1 MADLDEIY
9 NTRIL
14 ELAGAI
20 SHTERLEHADARA
33 TAHSKLCGSTVTID
47 LALRDGR
54 VSDYGQSVKA
64 CLLGQASASV
74 MAREIVG
81 STPDEL
87 HAVARKMRAML
98 KDGGPPPAGRWAD
111 LAGIFGGGSVTIPP
125 QDLLD
130 PSPNGFR
137 TVLVAGSGPGNAFF
151 DGLKVVDGPGADIR
165 ITTRVREDDASDVHT
180 LVAACEA
187 HVQELAERGA
197 RHVEVH
203 SRSLA

>member
-20 SHTERLEHADARA
+20 SRTERLEHADARA

-98 KDGGPPPAGRWAD
+98 KDGGPPPAGRWSD
-111 LAGIFGGGSVTIPP
+111 LATLEPVRNYKARHAST
-125 QDLLD
+125 LLVFD
-130 PSPNGFR
+130 AVESALDDIAAGR
-137 TVLVAGSGPGNAFF
+137 DAAVAG
-151 DGLKVVDGPGADIR
+151 
-165 ITTRVREDDASDVHT
+165 
-180 LVAACEA
+180 
-187 HVQELAERGA
+187 Q
-197 RHVEVH
+197 
-203 SRSLA
+203 

>member
-20 SHTERLEHADARA
+20 SRTERLDHADARA

-87 HAVARKMRAML
+87 HSVARKMRAML

-111 LAGIFGGGSVTIPP
+111 LATLEPVRNYKARHAST
-125 QDLLD
+125 LLVFD
-130 PSPNGFR
+130 AVESALDEIAAGR
-137 TVLVAGSGPGNAFF
+137 DAAVAG
-151 DGLKVVDGPGADIR
+151 R
-165 ITTRVREDDASDVHT
+165 
-180 LVAACEA
+180 
-187 HVQELAERGA
+187 
-197 RHVEVH
+197 
-203 SRSLA
+203 